1 MGVGAMQP
9 GHGVAVENL
18 DADATEGNGGRTA
31 KNLVQQLLPGL
42 WS

>member
-9 GHGVAVENL
+9 GQGVAVENL
-18 DADATEGNGGRTA
+18 DADATELNGSLA
-31 KNLVQQLLPGL
+31 PKNLVQQLLPGL